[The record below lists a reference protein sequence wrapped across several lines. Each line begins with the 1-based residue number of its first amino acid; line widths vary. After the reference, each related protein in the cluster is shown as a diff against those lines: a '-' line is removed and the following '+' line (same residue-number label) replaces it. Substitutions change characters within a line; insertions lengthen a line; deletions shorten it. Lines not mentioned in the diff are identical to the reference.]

1 MPGKLTLFPS
11 EGASRS
17 LVLREE
23 TGCALGRDPFN
34 DEVLDDPRISG
45 RHARLSFERGEWLL
59 RDEKSKNGTFVNA
72 VRVTEAALATG
83 DWISFGGLLT
93 RFEVITEAEVE
104 GLRSE
109 RARRLQTFTEARRIL
124 DSKMEPG
131 ALLAR
136 LLASVVELTGAER
149 GLLVLFGPDGRL
161 QAEVVSGFASG
172 GSPEEH
178 FHGSFG
184 AIEKSLSTGR
194 SVVTSNAKK
203 DAYLGRRPSVIE
215 MGIETLACV
224 PLPGVEAPS
233 GLIYVDGRKRGGAFT
248 DLDLEILEALAD
260 HASVAVATL
269 QLDRQI
275 REIIG
280 APGPDVAAGGRAFL
294 AELERRVGTIARAP
308 AAPSASMSPPG
319 GG

>member
-17 LVLREE
+17 LVLREQS
-23 TGCALGRDPFN
+23 GCSLGRDPSS
-34 DEVLDDPRISG
+34 DEVLDDPRISS
-45 RHARLSFERGEWLL
+45 RHARLSFEEGEWRLF
-59 RDEKSKNGTFVNA
+59 DEKSKNGTFVNA
-72 VRVTEAALATG
+72 VRVTQAALSTG

-93 RFEVITEAEVE
+93 RFEVVTEAEVE
-104 GLRSE
+104 NIRSE

-124 DSKMEPG
+124 DSKMEPA

-149 GLLVLFGPDGRL
+149 GLLVLFAADGRL
-161 QAEVVSGFASG
+161 QAEVVSGFAARSDAG
-172 GSPEEH
+172 EH
-178 FHGSFG
+178 FRGSFG

-194 SVVTSNAKK
+194 SVVTSNAKN

-224 PLPGVEAPS
+224 PLPGTGPS
-233 GLIYVDGRKRGGAFT
+233 AGLIYVDGRKRGGAFT

-280 APGPDVAAGGRAFL
+280 APERGDPAGDRAFL
-294 AELERRVGTIARAP
+294 AELERRVGTIARA
-308 AAPSASMSPPG
+308 AAPPPPTA
-319 GG
+319 

>member
-17 LVLREE
+17 VVLREE
-23 TGCALGRDPFN
+23 GGCAIGRDPSS
-34 DEVLDDPRISG
+34 DVVLDDPRISA
-45 RHARLSFERGEWLL
+45 RHARISCEGGEWRLL
-59 RDEKSKNGTFVNA
+59 DENSKNGTFVNA

-83 DWISFGGLLT
+83 DWLSFGGLLT

-104 GLRSE
+104 SLRTE
-109 RARRLQTFTEARRIL
+109 RARRMQTFTEARRIL
-124 DSKMEPG
+124 DSTMEPR

-136 LLASVVELTGAER
+136 LLGSVVELTGAER

-161 QAEVVSGFASG
+161 QAEVVSGFATSLK
-172 GSPEEH
+172 GSPEDR
-178 FHGSFG
+178 FQGSFG
-184 AIEKSLSTGR
+184 AIERSLSTGR
-194 SVVTSNAKK
+194 PVVTSNAKN
-203 DAYLGRRPSVIE
+203 DAYLGRRPSVVE

-224 PLPGVEAPS
+224 PLRGGDQPA
-233 GLIYVDGRKRGGAFT
+233 GLIYVDGRRRGGAFT

-280 APGPDVAAGGRAFL
+280 APERGVSAGDRAFL

-308 AAPSASMSPPG
+308 APPPPAP
-319 GG
+319 